1 MMNGTNTNL
10 AGGQGEGLK
19 KYLRNVD
26 HCSSYMVIHFTI
38 LFTFL
43 VCLIIS
49 TVQKKKNPKETATK
63 NKNR

>member
-49 TVQKKKNPKETATK
+49 TVQKKKPQRNS
-63 NKNR
+63 NKK